1 MKIVLCIA
9 ALLLCGFYLSKYA
22 FDRPPLR
29 GMGQEGTADM
39 PVLVSRARP
48 VVTFAPAKDIS
59 LTDAGWCSLSPE
71 TRLSVPG
78 NGRLWF
84 SAYKNGVGLLITA
97 LAETETP
104 WHWEAA
110 HHPPFPVLREGAAPY
125 KGETLHETLYTL
137 AADADPFHPLQ
148 AAAKDAPYLVYR
160 AKLLLD
166 FQQMQVIIEY
176 HEPIT
181 QEQARD
187 IAYDLPYLNAFQ
199 ERGRAACS
207 IVLPGKSSENV
218 LPSRIEKMP
227 VADKAISRIKLSRW
241 IGEMQRL
248 GRL

>member
-1 MKIVLCIA
+1 MKIFLCIA
-9 ALLLCGFYLSKYA
+9 ALMLCGVYLSKYA

-29 GMGQEGTADM
+29 GMGQNGTADM

-48 VVTFAPAKDIS
+48 FVTFAPAKDMS
-59 LTDAGWCSLSPE
+59 LIADGWCSLSPE
-71 TRLSVPG
+71 TRLSVAG

-84 SAYKNGVGLLITA
+84 AAYKSGVGLLITA
-97 LAETETP
+97 LAETEAP
-104 WHWEAA
+104 WLWEAA
-110 HHPPFPVLREGAAPY
+110 HHPPFPVLRGGTTPY

-137 AADADPFHPLQ
+137 TADADPFHPLQ
-148 AAAKDAPYLVYR
+148 AAVKDTTCLVYR

-166 FQQMQVIIEY
+166 FQHLQVIIEY

-207 IVLPGKSSENV
+207 IVLPGKSNEYV
-218 LPSRIEKMP
+218 LPRRIDKIP

-241 IGEMQRL
+241 TGEMQHL
-248 GRL
+248 GSL